1 MSSSSIT
8 NTTQEELDLLGA
20 DDLIIHIEGPAAK
33 QGKISTEHASTLIRQ
48 LRSTSRT
55 ISIGCSLVVV
65 LSIACVII
73 LAVVIAFSS
82 SLAKERKILLS
93 TIMGVIL
100 LGIQMVLCVSR
111 KDPNTLIIFSIISAF
126 ISGLCLGLS
135 IWYI

>member
-1 MSSSSIT
+1 MSNNKAT
-8 NTTQEELDLLGA
+8 KEELDLLGA
-20 DDLIIHIEGPAAK
+20 DEILVYVEEPT
-33 QGKISTEHASTLIRQ
+33 KISAEHTSTLVRQ

-65 LSIACVII
+65 LSFACVII

-82 SLAKERKILLS
+82 TLAKEKKILLS

-100 LGIQMVLCVSR
+100 LGIQLVLCVSR

-126 ISGLCLGLS
+126 VSGLCLGLS